1 MKLQAKKPQDR
12 DNANSMFV
20 KFIEIGD
27 SVEGTF
33 VDFQEDVPSKF
44 GDETQLVLKGKDG
57 PKMVRCTRKLA
68 ALVKDNIKL
77 FVKGAHVKIIF
88 TKEIDVGK
96 GNPMKDYDVDVDPPT
111 ESAAPSA
118 DDVIPF

>member
-1 MKLQAKKPQDR
+1 MKLQANR

-20 KFIEIGD
+20 KFTEIGD

-68 ALVKDNIKL
+68 TLIKDNIKL
-77 FVKGAHVKIIF
+77 FVKGAHVKITF

-96 GNPMKDYDVDVDPPT
+96 GNPMKDYDVDVEPPT
-111 ESAAPSA
+111 EAASAA
-118 DDVIPF
+118 DDAPF